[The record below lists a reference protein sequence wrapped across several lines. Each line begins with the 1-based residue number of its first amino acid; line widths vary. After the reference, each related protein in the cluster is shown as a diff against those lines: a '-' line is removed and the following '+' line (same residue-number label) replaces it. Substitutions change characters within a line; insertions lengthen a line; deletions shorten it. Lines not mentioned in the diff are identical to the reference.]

1 MEKYSKWRDAGTG
14 IQPFLP
20 PVPPRTDSSILITL
34 SKIVRSIAGYS
45 QGILKTLIIFAL
57 GLLYILLV
65 SCIGI
70 LLTPIRPLKKIWQSL
85 ISAIIIRSIL
95 FFMGFFQIKTETISV
110 RKSRGSGQIET
121 ATVKDGDVIIANWTS
136 YVDVLYLAYKYQ
148 PIFTQIYSDSNS
160 IKKISLWQ
168 AIRLVQTPPESKPSE
183 DDKVY
188 SLKELVSNAKQ
199 HGWGPI
205 VIFPEGTTTN
215 GRALLKFHPL
225 LDQVSLDEITFHLV
239 SFKYEYT
246 NMPPTFTVGNLWLH
260 FYKLCAQ
267 FHNTLNVRILAKR
280 ELHGSTSSSTVDSL
294 VTHLGHL
301 FKLRKMNLNMQDKR
315 DFLAFYEA
323 RNKKKNV

>member
-34 SKIVRSIAGYS
+34 SKIVCSIAGYS

-65 SCIGI
+65 FCIGI
-70 LLTPIRPLKKIWQSL
+70 LLTPIRPLKRIWQSL
-85 ISAIIIRSIL
+85 ISAVIIRSIL

-136 YVDVLYLAYKYQ
+136 YVDVLYLAYKFQ

-188 SLKELVSNAKQ
+188 SLKELASNAKQ

-225 LDQVSLDEITFHLV
+225 LDQVSLDEVTFHL
-239 SFKYEYT
+239 
-246 NMPPTFTVGNLWLH
+246 
-260 FYKLCAQ
+260 
-267 FHNTLNVRILAKR
+267 FHNTLHVRILAKR

-323 RNKKKNV
+323 RNKKKSA